1 MPIVCL
7 FLLLPSISTSLF
19 GEEGELLTFKPYPG
33 FLEYRLRVN
42 TRSTLETNSRSF
54 GTEGGVSA
62 EHEDIFQ
69 LSQSIKETDDGL
81 LDIAL
86 TFDEINLI
94 EHGPSIGAQY
104 KREQIVGNTQ
114 HIVTT
119 LLGEVKEATG
129 LPHFASRNYYFSD
142 DYSGHD
148 GVPLDM
154 YRVMLAVYPQFPLR
168 LLKTGDTWNVRDKI
182 TVTAADVPPVGGVA
196 TILYDLNVDINR
208 RIKYTLLGFSEKKGY
223 RTAQVAFEAKYGFEG
238 SMTSSYYGYYS
249 EGSGEDVGEFYF
261 APEKGIV
268 VEASIK
274 SNPVENKSVDGQTVR
289 MWLDAKTMIFIDL
302 DDRRTV
308 PLKWRSDKSIS
319 FELSEP
325 R

>member
-1 MPIVCL
+1 MTIVCL
-7 FLLLPSISTSLF
+7 FLLFPSVPTGLF

-42 TRSTLETNSRSF
+42 TRSALETNSRSF
-54 GTEGGVSA
+54 GTERVSA
-62 EHEDIFQ
+62 EHEDVFT

-86 TFDEINLI
+86 TYDAINLL

-104 KREQIVGNTQ
+104 NREQIIGNTQ

-142 DYSGHD
+142 DYGNHD

-168 LLKTGDTWNVRDKI
+168 LLRKGDTWNVRDKI
-182 TVTAADVPPVGGVA
+182 TVTPADVNSVRGVA
-196 TILYDLNVDINR
+196 TIAYDLNVDINR
-208 RIKYTLLGFSEKKGY
+208 RITYTLLGFAERKGY
-223 RTAQVAFEAKYGFEG
+223 RTAHVGFQARYGFEG
-238 SMTSSYYGYYS
+238 SMTSGYYGYYS
-249 EGSGEDVGEFYF
+249 EGSGEDAGEFYF

-268 VEASIK
+268 VEALIK
-274 SNPVENKSVDGQTVR
+274 SNPVENKSIDGQTVR
-289 MWLDAKTMIFIDL
+289 MWLDSETSIMLDL

-308 PLKWRSDKSIS
+308 PLKWRTDKSIS
-319 FELSEP
+319 FELSE
-325 R
+325 